1 MREKKKLVSSS
12 LHWRPQQ
19 IVIHLLS
26 HSLFSLEIM
35 LLKEKM
41 NNSLVAK
48 GVKNS
53 EVLVAKGEPQAE
65 GVLKVI

>member
-1 MREKKKLVSSS
+1 ML
-12 LHWRPQQ
+12 
-19 IVIHLLS
+19 HLLS

-35 LLKEKM
+35 VLQEIM

-53 EVLVAKGEPQAE
+53 EVLVAKGEPQADS
-65 GVLKVI
+65 VLKVIKSIDWVALMVPKKSGV

>member
-1 MREKKKLVSSS
+1 M
-12 LHWRPQQ
+12 
-19 IVIHLLS
+19 
-26 HSLFSLEIM
+26 FSLEIM
-35 LLKEKM
+35 VLKEIM

-65 GVLKVI
+65 GVLKVIKSIDRVALMVPKKSGF